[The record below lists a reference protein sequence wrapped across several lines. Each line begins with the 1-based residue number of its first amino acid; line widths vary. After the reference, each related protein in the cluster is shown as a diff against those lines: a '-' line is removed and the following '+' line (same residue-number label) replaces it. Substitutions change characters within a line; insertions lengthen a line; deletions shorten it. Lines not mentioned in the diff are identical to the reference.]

1 MTAAPDGLASAVW
14 TEVAAGGT
22 LVVPLGATEQH
33 GPHLPLGT
41 DTLIASAVAAALVER
56 VPDADLAPAIA
67 IGASGEH
74 TGFAGTLSI
83 GTDALYGVLLELVRH
98 GVPAWERVMIVNGHG
113 GNAAALARLAET
125 CAYEKRPLLV
135 HHCHVPG
142 GDAHAGRTETSLL
155 LHLRPELVRLERAEP
170 GNPAPIEKL
179 LGAMR
184 DGGVRSVAPNGVL
197 GDPTGASAEEGRGLF
212 RALVDA
218 AVSHLVVEP
227 GELPGRA

>member
-41 DTLIASAVAAALVER
+41 DTLIATAVAAALVER

-83 GTDALYGVLLELVRH
+83 GTDALALLDAGLEVVAVEADPETASAAR
-98 GVPAWERVMIVNGHG
+98 
-113 GNAAALARLAET
+113 AAATMTAVAPTLE
-125 CAYEKRPLLV
+125 EMSQV
-135 HHCHVPG
+135 
-142 GDAHAGRTETSLL
+142 SLS
-155 LHLRPELVRLERAEP
+155 LRRELILRKSIYQP
-170 GNPAPIEKL
+170 C
-179 LGAMR
+179 
-184 DGGVRSVAPNGVL
+184 GVRRGV
-197 GDPTGASAEEGRGLF
+197 GHATAR
-212 RALVDA
+212 
-218 AVSHLVVEP
+218 
-227 GELPGRA
+227 

>member
-14 TEVAAGGT
+14 TDVASGGT

-41 DTLIASAVAAALVER
+41 DTIIATAVAAALVES
-56 VPDADLAPAIA
+56 VSGAALAPAIA

-74 TGFAGTLSI
+74 AGFAGTLSI
-83 GTDALYGVLLELVRH
+83 GTDALYGMLLELVRH
-98 GVPAWERVMIVNGHG
+98 SVPAWERVMVVNGHG
-113 GNAAALARLAET
+113 GNVPALARLAET
-125 CAYEKRPLLV
+125 CAHEHRPLIV

-155 LHLRPELVRLERAEP
+155 LHLRPDLVRIERAEP
-170 GNPAPIEKL
+170 GNPAPIGKL
-179 LGAMR
+179 LDAMR
-184 DGGVRSVAPNGVL
+184 EGGVRSVASNGVL
-197 GDPTGASAEEGRGLF
+197 GDPTGASPEEGGELF

-218 AVSHLVVEP
+218 AIASY
-227 GELPGRA
+227 GRRR